1 MSNPLYGQF
10 GGQQTNPMQQLVADA
25 RKLRQTMQNPRAEV
39 ERLLQTGQ
47 MSQQKFNE
55 LSQIAQQIVGSGAFK
70 LCLSQSGMAL
80 T

>member
-1 MSNPLYGQF
+1 MANNLYQSLN
-10 GGQQTNPMQQLVADA
+10 GQQTNSMAQLVADA

-39 ERLLQTGQ
+39 ERLLQTGA

-70 LCLSQSGMAL
+70 
-80 T
+80 

>member
-1 MSNPLYGQF
+1 MSNPLYRQF
-10 GGQQTNPMQQLVADA
+10 GNQQANPMQQLIAEA
-25 RKLRQTMQNPRAEV
+25 RQLKQTMQNPRAEV

-70 LCLSQSGMAL
+70 
-80 T
+80 

>member
-1 MSNPLYGQF
+1 MANPLFDQF

-39 ERLLQTGQ
+39 ERLLQTGA

-55 LSQIAQQIVGSGAFK
+55 LSQIAQQIVGSGVFK
-70 LCLSQSGMAL
+70 
-80 T
+80 

>member
-1 MSNPLYGQF
+1 MATNPLFNALNGV
-10 GGQQTNPMQQLVADA
+10 QQANPMQQLIADA
-25 RKLRQTMQNPRAEV
+25 RRLRNTVQNPRAEV

-70 LCLSQSGMAL
+70 
-80 T
+80 